1 MYANR
6 GYYFSYETIKITS
19 ESRLLDS
26 CLKENVEIE
35 IA

>member
-1 MYANR
+1 MYASR

-19 ESRLLDS
+19 ESRLFYI
-26 CLKENVEIE
+26 CGKENEEIE